1 MRAGRQFDREAFAK
15 VQSSSTSTAP
25 VATDNISVLLD
36 IIRPDIAAEL
46 VSNQNFPL
54 RDKASTEQW
63 IDTLSPNNF
72 TRSAK
77 ELYGVLPVAIKLDID
92 PISKMEVLE
101 SLTPT
106 VIRSTECLLQTPL
119 NQETAKAI
127 SLGQALTR
135 QLYEGYKLVIY
146 LLGIAE
152 NLNHKKRIDALS
164 KSILNACNVLAKMQ
178 LNSLSHYLQQ
188 PAFFWREL
196 HALYLLAHQL
206 DVADLDITNPM
217 GINTSIGKVYLKL
230 LLFNCTRPHHFSNY
244 ELRFVYSELDFWSS
258 LAELRRGG
266 KGGIFAVDPSSN
278 RGAVYADELKPGT
291 GNMTLDTFNLVKFL
305 NSIISEKS
313 GSLFS
318 DRISRRI
325 IEDLIRQWGEKIKR
339 QETHIRDRAEITLI
353 RGFTSI
359 ICMLSRTDSFE
370 NFLLLCGQRP
380 SPPELGVRGVNRTD
394 DAWGTTFEP
403 IDSHPDDPVIFTPT
417 RSNKI
422 KLKLLR
428 GIRTDISLNGACIE
442 LVDDKN
448 ELQPGEPIAIRTKGN
463 PKWSAG
469 IIRWKNISP
478 SLNTICGLQFPAR
491 NCIPAAIRS
500 NAGGT
505 TTERQFMQ
513 AIILSKKRDFSEDA
527 TLLCP
532 PLRFSRGSKIY
543 LLTPQRQS
551 VVVLG
556 EELETTEH
564 LSHFRISFC

>member
-1 MRAGRQFDREAFAK
+1 M
-15 VQSSSTSTAP
+15 TSTAS
-25 VATDNISVLLD
+25 VATDNISSLLD
-36 IIRPDIAAEL
+36 IIRPGIAGEL
-46 VSNQNFPL
+46 VSNPNFTL
-54 RDKASTEQW
+54 RDKSSTEQW
-63 IDTLSPNNF
+63 LGSLSANNF
-72 TRSAK
+72 ANTAK
-77 ELYGVLPVAIKLDID
+77 ELYRILPVAIKLDID
-92 PISKMEVLE
+92 PVTRMEILD

-106 VIRSTECLLQTPL
+106 VIRSTECLLQSQL

-135 QLYEGYKLVIY
+135 QVYEGYKLVIY
-146 LLGIAE
+146 QLGKAG
-152 NLNHKKRIDALS
+152 NLTSKANLDALS
-164 KSILNACNVLAKMQ
+164 KCILNACNVLAKMQ

-188 PAFFWREL
+188 PPFFWREL
-196 HALYLLAHQL
+196 HALHLLAQQL

-217 GINTSIGKVYLKL
+217 GINTSISKVYLKL
-230 LLFNCTRPHHFSNY
+230 LLFNCTRPNHFSNY

-258 LAELRRGG
+258 LAELQRGG

-278 RGAVYADELKPGT
+278 RGAVYADEIKPGS
-291 GNMTLDTFNLVKFL
+291 GILTLDTFNLVKFL
-305 NSIISEKS
+305 NSIISENS
-313 GSLFS
+313 DTLFS

-325 IEDLIRQWGEKIKR
+325 IKDLIRQWGEKIKR
-339 QETHIRDRAEITLI
+339 QETHIRDHAEVTMT
-353 RGFTSI
+353 RGFTPI

-380 SPPELGVRGVNRTD
+380 TPPEIGVRGVTRTD

-417 RSNKI
+417 RSNKT

-469 IIRWKNISP
+469 IIRWKHISP
-478 SLNTICGLQFPAR
+478 SLNTVCGLQFPAR

-500 NAGGT
+500 SASEA

-513 AIILSKKRDFSEDA
+513 AIILSGKRDISEDA

-551 VVVLG
+551 MVILG